1 MLHGWAGLSPFAPT
15 LCSHVILHN
24 EKMWRP
30 IRKKVGEWLE
40 AGWPA
45 WKQDPPVWF
54 TEDWI
59 ANIPDDLL
67 PDSFAAALA
76 AEPAAQPAHTEPAA
90 QPAQP
95 NLPVKKIPSIKK
107 MGSTRKSLRKSL
119 RGAMLLASSSV
130 SSDVEAG
137 EA

>member
-1 MLHGWAGLSPFAPT
+1 
-15 LCSHVILHN
+15 VILHN
-24 EKMWRP
+24 EKVWRP

>member
-1 MLHGWAGLSPFAPT
+1 
-15 LCSHVILHN
+15 VILYN
-24 EKMWRP
+24 EKVWRP

-45 WKQDPPVWF
+45 WTQDPPVWF

-95 NLPVKKIPSIKK
+95 NLPVKTLPSIKK

>member
-15 LCSHVILHN
+15 VCRNVILHN
-24 EKMWRP
+24 EKVWRP

-119 RGAMLLASSSV
+119 QGAMLLASSSV

>member
-1 MLHGWAGLSPFAPT
+1 
-15 LCSHVILHN
+15 
-24 EKMWRP
+24 
-30 IRKKVGEWLE
+30 VGEWLE

-90 QPAQP
+90 HSAPP

-130 SSDVEAG
+130 SSDVVAG

>member
-1 MLHGWAGLSPFAPT
+1 M
-15 LCSHVILHN
+15 ILHN
-24 EKMWRP
+24 EKVWRP

-59 ANIPDDLL
+59 AIIPDDLL

-76 AEPAAQPAHTEPAA
+76 AEPTAQPAHTEPAA

-95 NLPVKKIPSIKK
+95 KLPVKKIPSIKK